1 MIYFY
6 QPVLISFS
14 KKWCRG
20 VYKQLQSYKPRLKMI
35 ARNLSRNM
43 TVSERKLWSRIRGK
57 QIAQVQ
63 FYRQKPIG
71 NHIVDF
77 YAPKARL
84 VIEVDGSQHREAMHR
99 EKDRKR
105 DADLSKMGLTTL
117 RFNSREVLTR
127 TDAVVEKIA
136 EAVAKRIKM

>member
-1 MIYFY
+1 
-6 QPVLISFS
+6 
-14 KKWCRG
+14 
-20 VYKQLQSYKPRLKMI
+20 MI
-35 ARNLSRNM
+35 ARNLRRNM

-77 YAPKARL
+77 YAPKAQL

-117 RFNSREVLTR
+117 RFNSREVLTQ